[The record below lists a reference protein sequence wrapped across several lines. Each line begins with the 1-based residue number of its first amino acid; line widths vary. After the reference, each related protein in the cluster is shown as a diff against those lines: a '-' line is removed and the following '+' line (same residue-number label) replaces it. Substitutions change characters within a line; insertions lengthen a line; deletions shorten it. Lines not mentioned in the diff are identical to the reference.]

1 MVDFRK
7 RLNKKEIVKKINP
20 LEIYD
25 SLDRIS
31 ETGPLRPVQDYIL
44 KNWMEK
50 RSSQKDLI
58 IKLHTGEGKTLI
70 GLLIAQSKINSSQT
84 PALYICPNKYLAQ
97 QVIMEANKFGI
108 HYCEIASDNI
118 LPNDFLDGKKLLI
131 THVQKL
137 FNGKSIFGL
146 NNDSIIVGTVI
157 LDDSHACI
165 DAIKN
170 SFTIKFNSDHKVYRY
185 FLDTF
190 EEDIR
195 EQGEG
200 SFLEIKNGD
209 YNTLLP
215 IPYWAWLERKSDILE
230 KLSEYRLDDALVF
243 SWEFIKDNIHNY
255 QAFISGKE
263 LEISP
268 YHISIHHFGS
278 FDKASHRVLMSA
290 TTQDD
295 SFFIKGLGLAIEA
308 VKNPLTASDQ
318 KWSGEKMILVPSL
331 IDETLDKD
339 TIVNKFAKPNDKLR
353 FGIVF
358 LTNSFNRSLQHQ
370 SLGSIIAKSN
380 DIYTHVSDL
389 KKGNYKNPIVF
400 ANRYDGIDLPDN
412 TCRILILDS
421 KPYFISLSDKYEE
434 GCRADSDLINIKIA
448 QRIEQGLGRSVRG
461 EKDYSVIIIIG
472 DDLVRFIKSSQTNK
486 YFSDQTK
493 KQVELGLEIAKLSQE
508 EISNGADPMKVFI
521 DLINQSLKRDDAWKE
536 FYNIE
541 MSSLQ
546 IEIDFTSI
554 SDQML
559 IEYKAEESFYLK
571 DYENANELLQ
581 KLIDEDIEDESEK
594 GWYLQTLAR
603 YNYFL
608 SKIKSNTLQKS
619 AFLKNKQLLKPKE
632 GISYKKLEF
641 INENRINRIKQW
653 INNFQSY
660 QDMIITIDGI
670 LSDLSFGV
678 DSEKF
683 EKSLHQVG
691 EMIGFL
697 SERPDK
703 EYKKGPDNLW
713 CGVDNHYFL
722 LECKSEVEENRAEI
736 NKHEAG
742 QMNTHCGWFEEEYGK
757 VPVNNILIIPM
768 KKLSY
773 HANFTHKVEIMRKN
787 KLISL
792 KSNIKSF
799 FKELKNYK
807 IHELSDEKFQEFINK
822 HKLDIESL
830 KNEYTEKF
838 IHIKNID

>member
-7 RLNKKEIVKKINP
+7 KLNKKEISKKVNP

-31 ETGPLRPVQDYIL
+31 EAGPLRPVQEYIL
-44 KNWMEK
+44 KSWFDK
-50 RSSQKDLI
+50 QSSDKDLI

-70 GLLIAQSKINSSQT
+70 GLLILQSKINTSEK
-84 PALYICPNKYLAQ
+84 PGLYICPNKYLAQ
-97 QVIMEANKFGI
+97 QVIMEARKFGI
-108 HYCEIASDNI
+108 LYCEISEDNI
-118 LPNDFLDGKKLLI
+118 IPNEFIEGKKLLI
-131 THVQKL
+131 TYVQKV
-137 FNGKSIFGL
+137 FNGKTIFGL
-146 NNDSIIVGTVI
+146 NNNSLDVATVI

-170 SFTIKFNSDHKVYRY
+170 SFTIRLDSDHEAYQY
-185 FLDTF
+185 FLNAF

-215 IPYWAWLERKSDILE
+215 IPYWSWIDRKSEILE
-230 KLSEYRLDDALVF
+230 KLNAFRTTNELVF
-243 SWEFIKDNIHNY
+243 CWEFLKDHIHNF

-268 YHISIHHFGS
+268 YYIPIHHFGS
-278 FDKASHRVLMSA
+278 FHKATHRVLMSA

-295 SFFIKGLGLAIEA
+295 SFFIKGLGLNIDA
-308 VKNPLTASDQ
+308 VKNPLTTPDL
-318 KWSGEKMILVPSL
+318 KWSGEKMILIPSL
-331 IDETLDKD
+331 IDESLNQE
-339 TIVNKFAKPNDKLR
+339 TIVNKFAKQNDKLR

-358 LTNSFNRSLQHQ
+358 LTTSFNRSQQHQ
-370 SLGSIIAKSN
+370 SVGAIIAKSA
-380 DIYTHVSDL
+380 DIYSYIADL
-389 KKGNYKNPIVF
+389 KKGNYSNPIVF

-421 KPYFISLSDKYEE
+421 KPYFISLVDKYEE
-434 GCRADSDLINIKIA
+434 SCRENSDLINIKVA
-448 QRIEQGLGRSVRG
+448 QKIEQGLGRSVRG

-493 KQVELGLEIAKLSQE
+493 KQVDLGLEIAKLSQE
-508 EISNGADPMKVFI
+508 EINNGAEPTKVLI
-521 DLINQSLKRDDAWKE
+521 DLINQALKRDEGWKA
-536 FYNIE
+536 FYNEE
-541 MSSLQ
+541 MKTLQ
-546 IEIDFTSI
+546 TEFKFNSI
-554 SDQML
+554 RDIL
-559 IEYKAEESFYLK
+559 LVEFNAEEAYYLK
-571 DYENANELLQ
+571 DYETACELLQ
-581 KLIDEDIEDESEK
+581 KLIDDKIQGDTEK
-594 GWYLQTLAR
+594 GWYLQILAR
-603 YNYFL
+603 YNYQL
-608 SKIKSNTLQKS
+608 SKNKSNSLQKS
-619 AFLKNKQLLKPKE
+619 SFMKNKQLLKPKE

-641 INENRINRIKQW
+641 INENRIKRIKKW
-653 INNFQSY
+653 LNNFSSF
-660 QDMIITIDGI
+660 QDMNITIDGI

-678 DSEKF
+678 EADKF
-683 EKSLHQVG
+683 EKSLQQVG
-691 EMIGFL
+691 EMLGFL

-722 LECKSEVEENRAEI
+722 LECKSEVEEKRAEI

-757 VPVNNILIIPM
+757 VSVNNILIIPI
-768 KKLSY
+768 KNLSY
-773 HANFTHKVEIMRKN
+773 YANFTHQVEIMRKK

-792 KSNIKSF
+792 KTNIKSF
-799 FKELKNYK
+799 YKEFKNYK
-807 IHELSDEKFQEFINK
+807 IHDLSDEKIQEFINN
-822 HKLDIESL
+822 HKLDINSM
-830 KNEYTEKF
+830 KNEYTESYISSK
-838 IHIKNID
+838 K